1 MYIPSYFFFSLPFLC
16 LSTTY
21 DVRVQK
27 VGGGWIPIEK
37 YYEGMGRIGT
47 LTRPVFIYNVGQTG
61 VRKME
66 VDLLL
71 KT

>member
-1 MYIPSYFFFSLPFLC
+1 MSVDDISC
-16 LSTTY
+16 TST
-21 DVRVQK
+21 K

-47 LTRPVFIYNVGQTG
+47 LTRPVFMYNVGQTG

>member
-1 MYIPSYFFFSLPFLC
+1 M
-16 LSTTY
+16 TY
-21 DVRVQK
+21 NVRVQK

-47 LTRPVFIYNVGQTG
+47 LTRPVFMYNVGQTG